1 MSLCPNGFI
10 PLGPKLGPCPT
21 NRVALDPHIIFVPNR
36 WQDDVPR
43 FKRVFVS
50 CAACIHVAYGCGMK
64 FCGLDAAHS
73 MHSVFRQGYHTFLT
87 TRDGNNKILPLAWA
101 ICETESK
108 ETYTF
113 FGDEVHAAGLGR
125 YLGHKTVVY
134 SDRQKG
140 IEYFFTHF
148 RAYVAKCLVHI
159 LKNARQHLRGLC
171 PLTLYFVPT
180 LCPHILTFL
189 VPT

>member
-1 MSLCPNGFI
+1 MGQRLGTFKSAISLHHQEGLRQHVSLCPNGFI

-21 NRVALDPHIIFVPNR
+21 NRVALGPHIIFVPNR

-50 CAACIHVAYGCGMK
+50 CAACIHVAYGCGIK

-125 YLGHKTVVY
+125 YLGHKQWCTAI
-134 SDRQKG
+134 DRKESNTSSL
-140 IEYFFTHF
+140 I
-148 RAYVAKCLVHI
+148 
-159 LKNARQHLRGLC
+159 
-171 PLTLYFVPT
+171 FVPT
-180 LCPHILTFL
+180 SPNASYTS
-189 VPT
+189 

>member
-1 MSLCPNGFI
+1 M
-10 PLGPKLGPCPT
+10 PKLGPCPT
-21 NRVALDPHIIFVPNR
+21 NRVALDPHNIFVSNR

-43 FKRVFVS
+43 FHRVFVS
-50 CAACIHVAYGCGMK
+50 CAACINIAYGCGMK
-64 FCGLDAAHS
+64 FCGLDASHS

-108 ETYTF
+108 DTYTF
-113 FGDEVHAAGLGR
+113 FGDQVHAAGLGR

-140 IEYFFTHF
+140 IEYFFNHF
-148 RAYVAKCLVHI
+148 HAHVAKCLVHI
-159 LKNARQHLRGLC
+159 LKNAREHVRGLC
-171 PLTLYFVPT
+171 PHCAHSHSHYILCPHCAHTFFVPT
-180 LCPHILTFL
+180 
-189 VPT
+189 